1 MSYFLSCKIGWKIW
15 KKYETKIMEP
25 DVNYVTEYHAN
36 YDITQEKKRVNSHTR
51 LMTNGCHKNAT
62 NLSKIWYKQPVEKCL
77 ITNLLN
83 FFQNGVVNPQDLQ
96 SLSYNFYWI
105 CMKRLLHCSR
115 AHIFNGRCTTG
126 RGESALKARADAR
139 LLLSN
144 GILGS

>member
-1 MSYFLSCKIGWKIW
+1 
-15 KKYETKIMEP
+15 MEL
-25 DVNYVTEYHAN
+25 DVNYVTKHHAN

-62 NLSKIWYKQPVEKCL
+62 NLSKIWYKQTVEKCC
-77 ITNLLN
+77 ITNLLKC
-83 FFQNGVVNPQDLQ
+83 FQNGVVNLQDLQ
-96 SLSYNFYWI
+96 SLSYDFYWI

-115 AHIFNGRCTTG
+115 TLIFNGRCLTG
-126 RGESALKARADAR
+126 RGESAHKARADAQ